1 MVWALSHFHYL
12 KTSKILEK
20 VQRRATKFI
29 LQDYVSDYKY
39 RLISLQ
45 LLPINMWLDMQDV
58 MFVIKCLKDPPD
70 NFNILN
76 YISFTNTNTR
86 SSTKN
91 KMSYNFKRTTIGR
104 HFYFNRIIR
113 LWNSLPEFDLQKS
126 VLRLK
131 SQLKN
136 ITWNYFITNFDPQI
150 TCTFPCSNCHLL
162 CN

>member
-86 SSTKN
+86 SSMKN

-126 VLRLK
+126 VL
-131 SQLKN
+131 KN

-150 TCTFPCSNCHLL
+150 TCTFHLQCPCSNCHLL